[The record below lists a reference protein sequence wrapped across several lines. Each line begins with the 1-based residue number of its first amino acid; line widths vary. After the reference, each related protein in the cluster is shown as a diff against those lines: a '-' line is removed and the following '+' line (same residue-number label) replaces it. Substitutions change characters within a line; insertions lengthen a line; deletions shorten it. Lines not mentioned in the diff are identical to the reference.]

1 MTHEEFFIKVINK
14 LSIGEGMEL
23 VPSKETKL
31 EKDGEEYILYYT
43 EEDMKDVDSFISK
56 IEKEHDRQQRRVA
69 RFKGFALFAVV
80 ILEVIIS
87 LVLFHLYK

>member
-23 VPSKETKL
+23 VPAQETKL

-43 EEDMKDVDSFISK
+43 EEDMKHVDTFIYYINSEFNK
-56 IEKEHDRQQRRVA
+56 MNK
-69 RFKGFALFAVV
+69 
-80 ILEVIIS
+80 
-87 LVLFHLYK
+87 

>member
-23 VPSKETKL
+23 VPAQETKL

-43 EEDMKDVDSFISK
+43 EEDMKDVDGFISK
-56 IEKEHDRQQRRVA
+56 MNELIDFINNKENE
-69 RFKGFALFAVV
+69 
-80 ILEVIIS
+80 I
-87 LVLFHLYK
+87 